1 MSKSDKNNKSDKSD
15 KNNKSSQYDKTG
27 DNNIYFNFYPNIADD
42 FDVPLTI
49 FKNWEKISYNNIF
62 NINNDNITIIKS
74 GKYNI
79 SHIITSTFNLICKI
93 TQFNSYVVL
102 IRQKKEII
110 MSNIVYWDVIYGQAP
125 CNKLDTIIDIS
136 KSTPQQSSEDNPP
149 NVECNLLQDDII
161 QIKFKMKLYACE
173 QIVIGGTLPLICNI
187 TFNQI

>member
-1 MSKSDKNNKSDKSD
+1 MSKNNTTD
-15 KNNKSSQYDKTG
+15 KSSQYDKTD

-49 FKNWEKISYNNIF
+49 FKNWGKISYNNIF

-93 TQFNSYVVL
+93 TQFNSYVVV
-102 IRQKKEII
+102 IRQEKEII
-110 MSNIVYWDVIYGQAP
+110 ISNIVYWDVIYGKSKSLY
-125 CNKLDTIIDIS
+125 NNLDTIIDIS

-149 NVECNLLQDDII
+149 NVECNLLKNDII